1 MLTLKAEEKKED
13 TYKIGRITTEQQR
26 RVKEMIQRNEDI
38 FIKGEYE
45 VGRTNVVKHTIDTG
59 EEKPIK

>member
-45 VGRTNVVKHTIDTG
+45 VGRANIRKFLRR
-59 EEKPIK
+59 